1 MNITQLTALCLRH
14 QGILLDA
21 DNEVVHVAVVDSPS
35 HELLDAL
42 HFATTKRI
50 DIVCWTRQQMEGHMH
65 KPRKMLPAVIA
76 DDSRTAAELLQQ
88 TLESAQAKR
97 ASDIHI
103 EPAENHYRIRLRVD
117 GVLHAL
123 PGVSSVTGAALT
135 ARLKVLGN
143 LDIAEHRL
151 PQDGQFTV
159 TIAGNAVSFRV
170 AILPCRDGEKVVLR
184 LLH

>member
-76 DDSRTAAELLQQ
+76 DDSRTAAGLLQQ
-88 TLESAQAKR
+88 
-97 ASDIHI
+97 
-103 EPAENHYRIRLRVD
+103 N
-117 GVLHAL
+117 AL
-123 PGVSSVTGAALT
+123 PTSTLNLRKTTTESGCAWMAYFMPYPACHPSP
-135 ARLKVLGN
+135 AR
-143 LDIAEHRL
+143 H
-151 PQDGQFTV
+151 
-159 TIAGNAVSFRV
+159 
-170 AILPCRDGEKVVLR
+170 
-184 LLH
+184 

>member
-42 HFATTKRI
+42 HFATTKRDRHCLLDSSADGKAI
-50 DIVCWTRQQMEGHMH
+50 CISPGKCSR
-65 KPRKMLPAVIA
+65 AVIA

-88 TLESAQAKR
+88 TLESALAKR

-123 PGVSSVTGAALT
+123 PGVSSVTGRDT
-135 ARLKVLGN
+135 DGKVKGTGQSGYCRTSTPARRAIYRDACGQCGF
-143 LDIAEHRL
+143 ISCRGHPL
-151 PQDGQFTV
+151 PG
-159 TIAGNAVSFRV
+159 R
-170 AILPCRDGEKVVLR
+170 
-184 LLH
+184 

>member
-76 DDSRTAAELLQQ
+76 DDSRTAAELCSRRWNPRWQ
-88 TLESAQAKR
+88 
-97 ASDIHI
+97 
-103 EPAENHYRIRLRVD
+103 N
-117 GVLHAL
+117 AL
-123 PGVSSVTGAALT
+123 PTSTLNLRKTTTESGCAWMAYFMPCPACHPSL
-135 ARLKVLGN
+135 AR
-143 LDIAEHRL
+143 H
-151 PQDGQFTV
+151 
-159 TIAGNAVSFRV
+159 
-170 AILPCRDGEKVVLR
+170 
-184 LLH
+184 

>member
-1 MNITQLTALCLRH
+1 MNTTQLTALCQRY

-21 DNEVVHVAVVDSPS
+21 DNEVVHIAVVDAPS

-42 HFATTKRI
+42 HFATTRRI
-50 DIVCWTRQQMEGHMH
+50 DIVCWTRQQMEGHTH
-65 KPRKMLPAVIA
+65 TPQKMLPAVVTKSSASAA
-76 DDSRTAAELLQQ
+76 DLLNQ
-88 TLESAQAKR
+88 TFHSALEKR
-97 ASDIHI
+97 ASDIHF

-123 PGVSSVTGAALT
+123 PEVTTEMGIAIT
-135 ARLKVLGN
+135 ARLKVLGS

-159 TIAGNAVSFRV
+159 EISGEPISFRI
-170 AILPCRDGEKVVLR
+170 ATLPCRWGEKVVLR